1 MHEVN
6 PYLYGGYILL
16 TDAST
21 LGYLFFIGTA
31 ALAVAVAPEFSC
43 LNLLTV
49 ARRVPEMRYVLHV
62 VRNNLNQLLKTLLF
76 ALLLI
81 YIFALFAYS
90 VPVLRDGEFDILGVT
105 PRGLGPSMSL
115 LNTLFYW
122 DYGFREGPV
131 FSWAFAQ
138 HNASA
143 RAEAEGA
150 DPADDSDA
158 LGLAVDDIAWGQ
170 VFVGF
175 FFNFSYHIVI
185 ILVFSAVV
193 SGIIIDSFA
202 ELRAKNN
209 AIRADIVGTCF
220 ICNIEREDFEQ
231 LGISFKAHVKEEHN
245 MWDYAFFRLYLEEK
259 ESIDYSGLETY
270 CEELIRDDRTAWFP
284 IKKAKA
290 IIEGRNKEKKDLPGL
305 YRRMRSLEGQLT
317 ESHGELRRL
326 RLSQAEHVGH
336 VKDLKDEIQALRRA
350 VAQGGGAR

>member
-1 MHEVN
+1 MAFS
-6 PYLYGGYILL
+6 YIPWPSLQ
-16 TDAST
+16 
-21 LGYLFFIGTA
+21 
-31 ALAVAVAPEFSC
+31 
-43 LNLLTV
+43 
-49 ARRVPEMRYVLHV
+49 
-62 VRNNLNQLLKTLLF
+62 VRNNLNQLVKTLLF
-76 ALLLI
+76 ALLII
-81 YIFALFAYS
+81 YLFSTLSYFS
-90 VPVLRDGEFDILGVT
+90 VLLSSGYEILDVS
-105 PRGLGPSMSL
+105 PEGLGPRSL
-115 LNTLFYW
+115 ALNALFWW

-131 FSWAFAQ
+131 MTYAFAQ
-138 HNASA
+138 SNLSGLEPEI
-143 RAEAEGA
+143 EAG
-150 DPADDSDA
+150 
-158 LGLAVDDIAWGQ
+158 GLDESQ
-170 VFVGF
+170 VSYSQVMAGVA
-175 FFNFSYHIVI
+175 FNLLYHLVI
-185 ILVFSAVV
+185 ILIFSAVV

-270 CEELIRDDRTAWFP
+270 CEELIREDRTAWFP

-317 ESHGELRRL
+317 ESHGELRKL